1 MTKKTKIVV
10 ATILFFIVS
19 VADTFAVVFQNKT
32 MEIVFKPL
40 LMISLL
46 VVYFFSIKK
55 VNWWLVLGLLFAF
68 LGDVLLLADQSYFVF
83 GVASFLVTHVL
94 YIKIIVGF
102 LEKKSFTRMVLS
114 IVPYMTY
121 FLTIMYVVFDNLKD
135 MLIPVAEYGLVV
147 SIYGAVTFLNY
158 QQEKSKG
165 NLLLFFSAMFFV
177 IADGFI
183 ILNIYYEYNKI
194 LDFFVILL
202 YITAQYL
209 TVKGLIVREET
220 NKI

>member
-1 MTKKTKIVV
+1 MTKKTKIVI

-19 VADTFAVVFQNKT
+19 IADIFAVVFQNKT

-40 LMISLL
+40 LMITLL
-46 VVYFFSIKK
+46 VVYFISTKK
-55 VNWWLVLGLLFAF
+55 VNLWLVLGLFFAF

-102 LEKKSFTRMVLS
+102 LEKKSFTRIVLS
-114 IVPYMTY
+114 TIPYMSY

-202 YITAQYL
+202 YIIAQYL
-209 TVKGLIVREET
+209 TVKGLIVREKA
-220 NKI
+220 NKF